1 MMREIKFRAWTD
13 EGMINV
19 TRITFAGDIVY
30 VMSDNDEHD
39 GYEFQVGVEKLRQFT
54 GLKSKSG
61 VEIYEGD
68 IVETV
73 YCFSKPH
80 KGEVYFQPTRLNWSV
95 KHSGFTNQD
104 LFVYSRP
111 DCSVEVI
118 GNIYE
123 NPELLEK

>member
-54 GLKSKSG
+54 GLKDKNG
-61 VEIYEGD
+61 KEIYEGD
-68 IVETV
+68 IVDGV
-73 YCFSKPH
+73 LYRDFSSHRGIILFDFNGYRIVTDK
-80 KGEVYFQPTRLNWSV
+80 KSLSL
-95 KHSGFTNQD
+95 D
-104 LFVYSRP
+104 LTEKL
-111 DCSVEVI
+111 EVI

>member
-54 GLKSKSG
+54 GLKDKNG
-61 VEIYEGD
+61 KEIYEGD
-68 IVETV
+68 IIEEAQGNGVVEWLERRAAFGYLTDTATIQL
-73 YCFSKPH
+73 Y
-80 KGEVYFQPTRLNWSV
+80 
-95 KHSGFTNQD
+95 GF
-104 LFVYSRP
+104 YG
-111 DCSVEVI
+111 EVI